1 MEKLFLTP
9 KEASKYLK
17 CDPFSLNLMAK
28 RKELPFPYILVGRQL
43 KIPTKPFLNWLGIDE
58 DEQTQQEVRNAE

>member
-43 KIPTKPFLNWLGIDE
+43 KIPTKPFFNWLGVDE
-58 DEQTQQEVRNAE
+58 EQADTTGGKEC